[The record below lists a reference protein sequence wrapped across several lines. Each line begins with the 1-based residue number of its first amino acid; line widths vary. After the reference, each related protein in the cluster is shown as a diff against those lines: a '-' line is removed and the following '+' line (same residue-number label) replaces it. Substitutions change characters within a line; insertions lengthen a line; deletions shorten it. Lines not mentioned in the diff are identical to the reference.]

1 MTKKEIF
8 LKRPPLASRWPRVG
22 ALSLGRLPQ
31 AAPSVGGAGGVLHP
45 HVAPAR
51 LLGGSTC
58 RGSPCRHPIHAS
70 AHRAR
75 QVLGPPADVYSLGV
89 LVFELLSG
97 EVPFDFDYDAN
108 GEAQDSYMGAQ
119 GLAGGTSGR
128 GTPARGATEARG
140 G

>member
-1 MTKKEIF
+1 MWAPSRSDACRRQ
-8 LKRPPLASRWPRVG
+8 LHRWGVQGASSTPTWRLPDSSAAPRAG
-22 ALSLGRLPQ
+22 ALH
-31 AAPSVGGAGGVLHP
+31 AAIRSTPLHI
-45 HVAPAR
+45 
-51 LLGGSTC
+51 G
-58 RGSPCRHPIHAS
+58 
-70 AHRAR
+70 